1 VKGDQRAAIRIAM
14 CARTC
19 RSEYLTQCCITRTIT
34 RVMSLRRTFAFVLLA
49 ALALTPCLGVCEGW
63 SASGDARMACCAD
76 KSANEAKMCCAA
88 SEGRQNADGATALT
102 MAALA
107 PFESITLK
115 IATALVPRLR
125 AEAVIDS
132 HHPITDDS
140 ARYVLL
146 SVFLI

>member
-1 VKGDQRAAIRIAM
+1 
-14 CARTC
+14 
-19 RSEYLTQCCITRTIT
+19 
-34 RVMSLRRTFAFVLLA
+34 MSLRRTFAFVLLA

-76 KSANEAKMCCAA
+76 KSANEAKMCCASA
-88 SEGRQNADGATALT
+88 EGRQNADSTAHV
-102 MAALA
+102 APVALPPVEPIA
-107 PFESITLK
+107 LK
-115 IATALVPRLR
+115 TTTDLAPRLR